1 MRRITVDGQVFDRL
15 ETVLPWVWGHLEAAL
30 ASRDAAWRTPV
41 LATVSPT
48 GAPRARTIVLRS
60 LDPAEAG
67 LLFYTDQRAAKAAD
81 IAASPA
87 VSLLFYD
94 PETRVQL
101 RAEGAARL
109 DPGSATADAAW
120 AALPPAAHAL
130 YATALPPGAPHAD
143 GPPAPAPDARANFT
157 CLHVT
162 LARLDLLWLGP
173 DRHRRCAFDS
183 GPQGWAGNWLVP

>member
-1 MRRITVDGQVFDRL
+1 MRNPGLDGQVFDRL
-15 ETVLPWVWGHLEAAL
+15 ETVLPWAWGHLAAAL
-30 ASRDAAWRTPV
+30 ASRDAPWRTPV
-41 LATVSPT
+41 LATVTST
-48 GAPRARTIVLRS
+48 GAPRARTIVLRG
-60 LDPAEAG
+60 LDPAEPR
-67 LLFYTDQRAAKAAD
+67 LLFHTDRRAAKVAD

-101 RAEGAARL
+101 RAEGRARL
-109 DPGSATADAAW
+109 DSTSDAADAAW

-130 YATALPPGAPHAD
+130 YATALPPGAPHAG

-162 LARLDLLWLGP
+162 LARLELLWLGP
-173 DRHRRCAFDS
+173 DRHRRCAFEP
-183 GPQGWAGNWLVP
+183 GAGGWVGHWLVP